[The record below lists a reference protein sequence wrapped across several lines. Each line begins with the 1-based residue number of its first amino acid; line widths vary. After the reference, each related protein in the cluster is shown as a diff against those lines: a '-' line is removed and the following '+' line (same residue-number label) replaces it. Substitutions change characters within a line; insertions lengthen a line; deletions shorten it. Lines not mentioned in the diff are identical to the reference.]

1 VSAPRPSP
9 VVLSRRNERLS
20 ARFLS
25 SFHFQFFGYL
35 AIAAASLLIVLRMYV
50 LHNLAMRPSIAHV
63 YRQHRHMEQEE
74 VRDSDRGW
82 RMAGQCCDHDS
93 K

>member
-1 VSAPRPSP
+1 MSAPRLSP

-20 ARFLS
+20 ALFLS
-25 SFHFQFFGYL
+25 SFHFQLFGYL
-35 AIAAASLLIVLRMYV
+35 AVAAASLLIVLRMYV
-50 LHNLAMRPSIAHV
+50 LCNLAMRPSLAHV

-74 VRDSDRGW
+74 VRDCDRGW
-82 RMAGQCCDHDS
+82 RMGGQCWAHDS